1 MGELLTIF
9 GLILL
14 FFASGFFLAWRME
27 VRERRQAKERD
38 SARAA

>member
-14 FFASGFFLAWRME
+14 FFASGFFIAGRMG
-27 VRERRQAKERD
+27 VRERREQAEKD
-38 SARAA
+38 GAPTA